1 MATTTSI
8 TTTYAGENG
17 GKYIAA
23 ALLSANTIEK
33 GGITVMPNVKF
44 RETVKRLDVGSV
56 LADGSC
62 DFTATSTIS
71 LTERAIEP
79 KALQVNL
86 QLCKDSFR
94 SDWDAI
100 SMGYSAFDEL
110 PKSFAD
116 FLIGHVSE
124 KVALKMEQN
133 IWSGVGTGVNAV
145 SGEFD
150 GLTTL
155 LALDAN
161 LPTANEIAGGS
172 DILDPSTVVA
182 ELGKIVDAI
191 PSALYG
197 RDDLHI
203 YVSQAV
209 YKAYVRAMNTLGYV
223 DKFNNQS
230 TGEMVFDGIKLFVA
244 NGLTGATAI
253 CTTVDNIFFG
263 CGLQNDSNVVKV
275 IDMADIDGS
284 ENVRIIMRMTGAVQY
299 YNVEEIV
306 TYGITNSAN

>member
-8 TTTYAGENG
+8 TTTYAGESS
-17 GKYIAA
+17 GKIIAA
-23 ALLSANTIEK
+23 SLLTANTIEK

-44 RETVKRLDVGSV
+44 RETVKK
-56 LADGSC
+56 LAVDSILRDGDC
-62 DFTATSTIS
+62 DFNATSTIS
-71 LTERAIEP
+71 LTERTIEP

-86 QLCKDSFR
+86 QLCKESFR
-94 SDWDAI
+94 SDWSAI
-100 SMGYSAFDEL
+100 EMGYSAYDEL

-124 KVALKMEQN
+124 KVALKNEQN
-133 IWSGVGTGVNAV
+133 IWAGDKSN

-155 LALDAN
+155 LAADAD
-161 LPTANEIAGGS
+161 LPSANEIAGTTIDAS
-172 DILDPSTVVA
+172 NVVA

-197 RDDLHI
+197 REDLNI

-209 YKAYVRAMNTLGYV
+209 YKAYVRAMNSLGYV
-223 DKFNNQS
+223 DKFNNQ
-230 TGEMVFDGIKLFVA
+230 GHGDMVFDGIKLFVA
-244 NGLTGATAI
+244 HGLTGSTAI
-253 CTTVDNIFFG
+253 CTTVDNIFFA
-263 CGLQNDSNVVKV
+263 CGLENDKNIVKV
-275 IDMADIDGS
+275 LDMSEVDGS

-306 TYGITNSAN
+306 TYGIVNSAN

>member
-8 TTTYAGENG
+8 TTTYAGESS
-17 GKYIAA
+17 GKIIAA
-23 ALLSANTIEK
+23 SLLTANTIEK

-44 RETVKRLDVGSV
+44 RETVKK
-56 LADGSC
+56 LAVDSILRDGDC
-62 DFTATSTIS
+62 DFNATSTIS
-71 LTERAIEP
+71 LVERTIEP
-79 KALQVNL
+79 KSLQVNL
-86 QLCKDSFR
+86 QLCKESFR
-94 SDWDAI
+94 SDWSAI
-100 SMGYSAFDEL
+100 EMGYSAYDEL

-116 FLIGHVSE
+116 FLIGNVSE
-124 KVALKMEQN
+124 KVALKNEQN
-133 IWSGVGTGVNAV
+133 IWAGDKSN

-155 LALDAN
+155 LAADAD
-161 LPTANEIAGGS
+161 LPAANEIAGTTIDAS
-172 DILDPSTVVA
+172 NVVA

-197 RDDLHI
+197 REDLNI

-209 YKAYVRAMNTLGYV
+209 YKAYVRAMNSLGYV
-223 DKFNNQS
+223 DKFNNQ
-230 TGEMVFDGIKLFVA
+230 GHGDMVFDGIKLFVA
-244 NGLTGATAI
+244 HGLTGSTAI

-263 CGLQNDSNVVKV
+263 CGLENDKNVVKV
-275 IDMADIDGS
+275 IDMADVDGS

-306 TYGITNSAN
+306 TYGIVNSAN

>member
-8 TTTYAGENG
+8 TTTYAGESS
-17 GKYIAA
+17 GKIIAA
-23 ALLSANTIEK
+23 SLLTANTIEK

-44 RETVKRLDVGSV
+44 RETVKK
-56 LADGSC
+56 LAVDSILRDGDC
-62 DFTATSTIS
+62 DFNATSTIS
-71 LTERAIEP
+71 LTERTIEP

-86 QLCKDSFR
+86 QLCKESFR
-94 SDWDAI
+94 SDWSAI
-100 SMGYSAFDEL
+100 EMGYSAYDEL

-124 KVALKMEQN
+124 KVALKNEQN
-133 IWSGVGTGVNAV
+133 IWAGDKNN

-155 LALDAN
+155 LAADAD
-161 LPTANEIAGGS
+161 LPAANEIAGTTI
-172 DILDPSTVVA
+172 DAANVVA

-197 RDDLHI
+197 REDLNI

-209 YKAYVRAMNTLGYV
+209 YKAYVRAMNSLGYV
-223 DKFNNQS
+223 DKFNNQGH
-230 TGEMVFDGIKLFVA
+230 GEMVFDGIKLFVA
-244 NGLTGATAI
+244 HGLTGSTAI
-253 CTTVDNIFFG
+253 CTTVDNIFFA
-263 CGLQNDSNVVKV
+263 CGLENDKNIVKV
-275 IDMADIDGS
+275 LDMSEVDGS

-306 TYGITNSAN
+306 TYGIVNSAN

>member
-8 TTTYAGENG
+8 TTTYAGESS
-17 GKYIAA
+17 GKIIAA
-23 ALLSANTIEK
+23 SLLTANTIEK

-44 RETVKRLDVGSV
+44 RETVKK
-56 LADGSC
+56 LAVDSILRDGDC
-62 DFTATSTIS
+62 DFNATSTIS
-71 LTERAIEP
+71 LTERTIEP

-86 QLCKDSFR
+86 QLCKESFR
-94 SDWDAI
+94 SDWSAI
-100 SMGYSAFDEL
+100 EMGYSAYDEL

-124 KVALKMEQN
+124 KVALKNEQN
-133 IWSGVGTGVNAV
+133 IWAGDKNN

-155 LALDAN
+155 LAADAD
-161 LPTANEIAGGS
+161 LPAANEIAGTTIDAS
-172 DILDPSTVVA
+172 NVVA

-197 RDDLHI
+197 REDLNI

-209 YKAYVRAMNTLGYV
+209 YKAYVRAMNSLGYV
-223 DKFNNQS
+223 DKFNNQ
-230 TGEMVFDGIKLFVA
+230 GHGDMVFDGIKLFVA
-244 NGLTGATAI
+244 HGLTGSTAI
-253 CTTVDNIFFG
+253 CTTVDNIFFA
-263 CGLQNDSNVVKV
+263 CGLENDKNIVKV
-275 IDMADIDGS
+275 LDMQDVDGS

-306 TYGITNSAN
+306 TYGIVNSAN

>member
-71 LTERAIEP
+71 LTERSIEP
-79 KALQVNL
+79 KSLQVNL

-124 KVALKMEQN
+124 KVALKNEQN
-133 IWSGVGTGVNAV
+133 IWGGDKSN

-161 LPTANEIAGGS
+161 LPTANEIAGTTIDAS
-172 DILDPSTVVA
+172 NVVA

-209 YKAYVRAMNTLGYV
+209 YKAYVRAMNALGYV
-223 DKFNNQS
+223 DKFNNQT

-244 NGLTGATAI
+244 NGLTGSVAI

>member
-124 KVALKMEQN
+124 KVALKNEQN
-133 IWSGVGTGVNAV
+133 IWGGDASN

-150 GLTTL
+150 GLATL
-155 LALDAN
+155 LASDAN
-161 LPTANEIAGGS
+161 LPTANEISGTTIDAS
-172 DILDPSTVVA
+172 NVVA

-209 YKAYVRAMNTLGYV
+209 YKAYVRAMNALGYV
-223 DKFNNQS
+223 DKFNNQT

-244 NGLTGATAI
+244 NGLTGSVAI

-284 ENVRIIMRMTGAVQY
+284 ENVRIVMRMTGAVQY

>member
-8 TTTYAGENG
+8 TTTYAGESS
-17 GKYIAA
+17 GKYIAP

-44 RETVKRLDVGSV
+44 RETVKK
-56 LADGSC
+56 LAVDSILRDGDC
-62 DFTATSTIS
+62 DFNATSTIS
-71 LTERAIEP
+71 LTERTIEP

-86 QLCKDSFR
+86 QLCKESFR
-94 SDWDAI
+94 SDWSAI
-100 SMGYSAFDEL
+100 EMGYSAFDEL

-124 KVALKMEQN
+124 KVALKNEQN
-133 IWSGVGTGVNAV
+133 IWVGDKSN

-155 LALDAN
+155 LAVDAD
-161 LPTANEIAGGS
+161 LPAANEIAGTTIDAS
-172 DILDPSTVVA
+172 NVVA

-197 RDDLHI
+197 REDLNI

-209 YKAYVRAMNTLGYV
+209 YKAYVRAMNALGYV
-223 DKFNNQS
+223 DKYNNQS

-244 NGLTGATAI
+244 HGLTGSTAI

-263 CGLQNDSNVVKV
+263 CGLENDKNIVKV
-275 IDMADIDGS
+275 IDMADVDGS

-306 TYGITNSAN
+306 TYGIVNSAN

>member
-8 TTTYAGENG
+8 TTTYADENA
-17 GKYIAA
+17 GKYVAVD
-23 ALLSANTIEK
+23 LLSANTIEK

-44 RETVKRLDVGSV
+44 RETVKKLDVGSV

-79 KALQVNL
+79 KSLQVNL

-124 KVALKMEQN
+124 KVALKIEQN
-133 IWSGVGTGVNAV
+133 IWSGVGTGQNAV

-155 LALDAN
+155 LAVDAD
-161 LPTANEIAGGS
+161 LPTANEIAGTTITAS
-172 DILDPSTVVA
+172 NVVA

-209 YKAYVRAMNTLGYV
+209 YKAYVRAMNALGYV
-223 DKFNNQS
+223 DKFNNQEH
-230 TGEMVFDGIKLFVA
+230 GEMVFDGIKLFVA
-244 NGLTGATAI
+244 NGLTGSTAI
-253 CTTVDNIFFG
+253 CTTVDNIFFA
-263 CGLQNDSNVVKV
+263 CGLQNDSNIVKV
-275 IDMADIDGS
+275 LDLADVDGS
-284 ENVRIIMRMTGAVQY
+284 ENVRIVMRMTGAVQY

>member
-1 MATTTSI
+1 MPTTTSV
-8 TTTYAGENG
+8 TTTYAGENS
-17 GKYIAA
+17 GKYIAP

-44 RETVKRLDVGSV
+44 RETVKRLAVDSI
-56 LADGSC
+56 LRDGDC
-62 DFTATSTIS
+62 DFTATSTVS
-71 LTERAIEP
+71 LTERTIEP

-86 QLCKDSFR
+86 QLCKASFR
-94 SDWDAI
+94 SDWNAI
-100 SMGYSAFDEL
+100 EMGYSAFDEL
-110 PKSFAD
+110 PKTFAD

-155 LALDAN
+155 LSVDAN
-161 LPTANEIAGGS
+161 LPSANEITGTTIDAS
-172 DILDPSTVVA
+172 NCVA

-197 RDDLHI
+197 KDDLRI

-209 YKAYVRAMNTLGYV
+209 YKSYVRAMNTLGYV
-223 DKFNNQS
+223 DRYNNQEH
-230 TGEMVFDGIKLFVA
+230 GEMMFDGIKLFVA
-244 NGLTGATAI
+244 HGLTGSTAI
-253 CTTVDNIFFG
+253 CTTVDNIFFA
-263 CGLQNDSNVVKV
+263 CGLENDSNIVKV
-275 IDMADIDGS
+275 LDMQDVDGS

-306 TYGITNSAN
+306 TYGIANAVN

>member
-8 TTTYAGENG
+8 STTYAGESS
-17 GKYIAA
+17 GKYIAP

-44 RETVKRLDVGSV
+44 RETVKK
-56 LADGSC
+56 LAVDSILRDGDC
-62 DFTATSTIS
+62 DFNATSTIS
-71 LTERAIEP
+71 LVERTIEP
-79 KALQVNL
+79 KSLQVNL
-86 QLCKDSFR
+86 QLCKESFR
-94 SDWDAI
+94 SDWSAI
-100 SMGYSAFDEL
+100 EMGYSAFDEL

-124 KVALKMEQN
+124 KVALKNEQN
-133 IWSGVGTGVNAV
+133 IWVGDKSN

-155 LALDAN
+155 LAVDAD
-161 LPTANEIAGGS
+161 LPSANEVTGTTITAS
-172 DILDPSTVVA
+172 NVVA

-191 PSALYG
+191 PSSLYG
-197 RDDLHI
+197 REDLNI

-209 YKAYVRAMNTLGYV
+209 YKAYVRAMNALGYV
-223 DKFNNQS
+223 DRYNNQEV
-230 TGEMVFDGIKLFVA
+230 GDMVFDGIKLFVA
-244 NGLTGATAI
+244 HGLRDSTAI

-263 CGLQNDSNVVKV
+263 CGLENDKNIVKV
-275 IDMADIDGS
+275 LDMADVDGS

-306 TYGITNSAN
+306 TYGIVNSAN

>member
-8 TTTYAGENG
+8 TTTYAGENA
-17 GKYIAA
+17 GKYVAV

-79 KALQVNL
+79 KSLQVNL

-133 IWSGVGTGVNAV
+133 IWVGDKSN

-155 LALDAN
+155 LAVDAD
-161 LPTANEIAGGS
+161 LPTANEIAGTTIDAS
-172 DILDPSTVVA
+172 NVVA

-209 YKAYVRAMNTLGYV
+209 YKAYVRAMNALGYV
-223 DKFNNQS
+223 DKFNNQNH
-230 TGEMVFDGIKLFVA
+230 GEMVFDGIKLFVA
-244 NGLTGATAI
+244 NGLTGSTAI

-263 CGLQNDSNVVKV
+263 CGLQNDSNIVKV
-275 IDMADIDGS
+275 LDLSDVDGS
-284 ENVRIIMRMTGAVQY
+284 ENCRIVMRMTGAVQY

-306 TYGITNSAN
+306 TYGISNSAN

>member
-8 TTTYAGENG
+8 STTYAGESS
-17 GKYIAA
+17 GKYIAP

-44 RETVKRLDVGSV
+44 RETVKK
-56 LADGSC
+56 LAVDSILRDGDC
-62 DFTATSTIS
+62 DFNATSTIT
-71 LTERAIEP
+71 LTERTIEP

-86 QLCKDSFR
+86 QLCKESFR
-94 SDWDAI
+94 SDWSAI
-100 SMGYSAFDEL
+100 EMGYSAFDEL

-124 KVALKMEQN
+124 KVALKNEQN
-133 IWSGVGTGVNAV
+133 IWAGDKSN

-155 LALDAN
+155 LAVDAD
-161 LPTANEIAGGS
+161 LPSANEVTGITISAS
-172 DILDPSTVVA
+172 NVVA

-191 PSALYG
+191 PSSLYG
-197 RDDLHI
+197 REDLKI

-209 YKAYVRAMNTLGYV
+209 YKAYVRAMNALGYV
-223 DKFNNQS
+223 DRYNNQEA
-230 TGEMVFDGIKLFVA
+230 GDMVFDGIKLFVA
-244 NGLTGATAI
+244 HGLTGSKAI

-263 CGLQNDSNVVKV
+263 CGLENDKNIVKV
-275 IDMADIDGS
+275 LDMADVDGS

-306 TYGITNSAN
+306 TYGIVNSAN

>member
-8 TTTYAGENG
+8 TTTYAGESS
-17 GKYIAA
+17 GKIIAA
-23 ALLSANTIEK
+23 SLLTANTIEK

-44 RETVKRLDVGSV
+44 RETVKK
-56 LADGSC
+56 LAVDSILRDGDC
-62 DFTATSTIS
+62 DFNATSTIS
-71 LTERAIEP
+71 LTERTIEP

-86 QLCKDSFR
+86 QLCKESFR
-94 SDWDAI
+94 SDWSAI
-100 SMGYSAFDEL
+100 EMGYSAYDEL

-124 KVALKMEQN
+124 KVALKNEQN
-133 IWSGVGTGVNAV
+133 IWAGDKSN

-155 LALDAN
+155 LAADAD
-161 LPTANEIAGGS
+161 LPAANEIAGTTIDAS
-172 DILDPSTVVA
+172 NVVA
-182 ELGKIVDAI
+182 ELSKIVDAI

-197 RDDLHI
+197 REDLNI

-209 YKAYVRAMNTLGYV
+209 YKAYVRAMNSLGYV
-223 DKFNNQS
+223 DKFNNQ
-230 TGEMVFDGIKLFVA
+230 GHGDMVFDGIKLFVA
-244 NGLTGATAI
+244 HGLTGSTAI

-263 CGLQNDSNVVKV
+263 CGLENDKNVVKV
-275 IDMADIDGS
+275 IDMADVDGS

-306 TYGITNSAN
+306 TYGIVNSAN

>member
-8 TTTYAGENG
+8 STTYAGESS
-17 GKYIAA
+17 GKYIAP

-44 RETVKRLDVGSV
+44 RETVKK
-56 LADGSC
+56 LAVDSILRDGDC
-62 DFTATSTIS
+62 DFNATSTIT
-71 LTERAIEP
+71 LTERTIEP

-86 QLCKDSFR
+86 QLCKESFR
-94 SDWDAI
+94 SDWSAI
-100 SMGYSAFDEL
+100 EMGYSAFDEL

-124 KVALKMEQN
+124 KVALKNEQN
-133 IWSGVGTGVNAV
+133 IWAGDKNN

-155 LALDAN
+155 LAVDAD
-161 LPTANEIAGGS
+161 LPSANEVTGITITAS
-172 DILDPSTVVA
+172 NVVA

-197 RDDLHI
+197 REDLKI

-209 YKAYVRAMNTLGYV
+209 YKAYVRAMNALGYV
-223 DKFNNQS
+223 DKFNNQEA
-230 TGEMVFDGIKLFVA
+230 GDMVFDGIKLFVA
-244 NGLTGATAI
+244 HGLTGSTAI

-263 CGLQNDSNVVKV
+263 CGLENDKNIVKV
-275 IDMADIDGS
+275 LDMADVDGS

-306 TYGITNSAN
+306 TYGIINTAN